1 MNRCCSGVLA
11 LALTAC
17 GANEPIATENPLR
30 ASLEQSIAGLDVQ
43 QPLNLRYNPA
53 ACACPAAEL
62 RLGGQWLRA
71 ELSGDDAV
79 QAWLS
84 ALARTPQDN
93 LPVPL
98 QVQGRVEPE
107 VLRTAQG
114 NYAVRV
120 DVTKVIAPVPPAAKP
135 SP

>member
-53 ACACPAAEL
+53 ACACPAA
-62 RLGGQWLRA
+62 
-71 ELSGDDAV
+71 
-79 QAWLS
+79 
-84 ALARTPQDN
+84 ALYSDTM
-93 LPVPL
+93 
-98 QVQGRVEPE
+98 
-107 VLRTAQG
+107 
-114 NYAVRV
+114 
-120 DVTKVIAPVPPAAKP
+120 
-135 SP
+135 